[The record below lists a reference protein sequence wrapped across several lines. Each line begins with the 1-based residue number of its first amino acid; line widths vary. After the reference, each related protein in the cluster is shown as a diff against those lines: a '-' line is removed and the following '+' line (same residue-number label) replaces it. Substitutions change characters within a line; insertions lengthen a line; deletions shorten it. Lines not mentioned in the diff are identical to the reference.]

1 MSEIVKYT
9 PNMYLRQIPEDG
21 LYLLENV
28 LYKACIM
35 AGMKT
40 RPEGS
45 PERLEQGARILAQSE
60 LIKRRYSDFTLDEV
74 QEALEMA
81 YCEGLAGIEQKDI
94 VKNPTKILNK
104 FREIRS
110 FRRNSVTPNYLD
122 TGAQLQEAIER
133 NNEEKNRIRQAFNA
147 AVNAGKNLDA
157 TGFNMQELFWYAH
170 IYDMLS
176 GEIEMACS
184 WVERDVYS
192 NEFKKI
198 LAGISSGISPEQKKE
213 IISAK
218 EDGEWHEI
226 VKKEAKITLKAS
238 LAANAINQQINNKS
252 HGARN

>member
-9 PNMYLRQIPEDG
+9 PNMYLRQMPEDG

-28 LYKACIM
+28 LYKACII

-40 RPEGS
+40 RPKDS

-60 LIKRRYSDFTLDEV
+60 VIKRRYSDFTLEEV

-104 FREIRS
+104 FREIRA
-110 FRRNSVTPNYLD
+110 FRKNSVTPNYLE

-133 NNEEKNRIRQAFNA
+133 NNEEKNRIRQAFIA
-147 AVNAGKNLDA
+147 AVNTGKNLDA
-157 TGFNMQELFWYAH
+157 TGFNMLELFWYAH

-176 GEIEMACS
+176 GEIEMACE
-184 WVERDVYS
+184 WVEREVYE
-192 NEFKKI
+192 NQFKKI
-198 LAGISSGISPEQKKE
+198 LFGLLGISPEKKNE
-213 IISAK
+213 IIASK
-218 EDGEWHEI
+218 EDGQWHEI

-238 LAANAINQQINNKS
+238 LAANAINQQINNNI
-252 HGARN
+252 HAARN